1 MPLREKKGKNEN
13 IKSEKIPKIS
23 MSLHIVESALSSPDG
38 NVSGVLRGEMPKFAG
53 AEDKAWDKQG
63 WELIYKKE
71 HYSKWE

>member
-1 MPLREKKGKNEN
+1 MMHTPLTQDPYLLY
-13 IKSEKIPKIS
+13 S
-23 MSLHIVESALSSPDG
+23 G
-38 NVSGVLRGEMPKFAG
+38 NVSGVLRGEMPEFAG